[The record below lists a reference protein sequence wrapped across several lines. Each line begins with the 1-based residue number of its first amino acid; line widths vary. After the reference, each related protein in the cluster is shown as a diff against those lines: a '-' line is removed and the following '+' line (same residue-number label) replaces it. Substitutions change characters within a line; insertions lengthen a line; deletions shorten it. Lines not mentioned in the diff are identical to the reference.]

1 MTIFGNCKPFNS
13 KMAAKQIPAKL
24 LKLDKNDIYFEKFY
38 PLHDYKI
45 GDASKE
51 DYICKEILQD
61 LFGESPIILQ
71 VVGDTFHGAASDF
84 LNKVKA
90 LRNVYH

>member
-1 MTIFGNCKPFNS
+1 
-13 KMAAKQIPAKL
+13 MAAKQIPAKL
-24 LKLDKNDIYFEKFY
+24 LKLDKKDIYFEKFY

-71 VVGDTFHGAASDF
+71 VIGDTFLGAASAF

-90 LRNVYH
+90 LSNVYH